1 MSNAVSA
8 SPPISRHGGARTYL
22 GRSPAERLMDRTTL
36 PQVLSDM
43 PPSVQDAPALTWYEG
58 DARTLHM
65 SWGELLRQIRAL
77 AQWLVYEQGVGRG
90 DRVVVL
96 SNNCPETFATH
107 LALMSIGA
115 VTVPV
120 SNTESPRVLQL
131 IVDKVGPR
139 LLIVGREVAPELV
152 QAGVGAMVSMPMLP
166 LSPQPDAAGVA
177 KFVWPLS
184 DVLPDDPAVILF
196 TSGTT
201 SAPKGV
207 CLSHYNLLVNAEGLS
222 RVHDLSRQRV
232 HMCILPL
239 YHANAFGFSMIGSLY
254 AGNHVVLCA
263 GLPGAAIWS
272 ILREE
277 HVNVISLVPEII
289 RVLSHIPVPRDTLP
303 DLKYVVSA
311 AAPLPTTVAQE
322 FIAQTGIA
330 IHQGYGLSEC
340 VNFAATVPWNIASV
354 DYEGSVSGWAVPSIG
369 PALFGCEIS
378 IHRADGSPADAEEEG
393 EIVVSGHTVMLGYW
407 DAYDATQAA
416 LGEGGL
422 RTGDLGFFGWI
433 NGARYIFVTGRKKE
447 IIIRYGENLSPLAV
461 EAELESLRGIGRFA
475 VTGFANEMAG
485 EEIGLYVMA
494 ARTPENEKQVMNA
507 VKACSIRYRPRVVV
521 FGQIP
526 IPATPTGKI
535 KRALLA
541 QRFESYA
548 KRSFGSEPI
557 VATATA

>member
-1 MSNAVSA
+1 MSNAVSV
-8 SPPISRHGGARTYL
+8 SPPVSRHGAARTYL
-22 GRSPAERLMDRTTL
+22 GRDPAERLIEKTTL
-36 PQVLSDM
+36 PQVLSAM
-43 PPSVQDAPALTWYEG
+43 PQSVKDAPALTWYEG
-58 DARTLHM
+58 DARTLHLK
-65 SWGELLRQIRAL
+65 WGELLRQIQAL
-77 AQWLVYEQGVGRG
+77 AQWLVCEQGVGRG

-96 SNNCPETFATH
+96 SSNCPEVFATH

-131 IVDKVGPR
+131 IVDKVGAR
-139 LLIVGREVAPELV
+139 LLVAGRDVAPELV
-152 QAGVGAMVSMPMLP
+152 QAGLGTMVALLKLP
-166 LSPQPDAAGVA
+166 LSPKVDATGAA
-177 KFVWPLS
+177 AFVWPVS
-184 DVLPDDPAVILF
+184 DILPDDPAVILF

-222 RVHDLSRQRV
+222 RVHDLSRRQV

-254 AGNHVVLCA
+254 AGNHVVLSA

-277 HVNVISLVPEII
+277 HVDVISLVPEII
-289 RVLSHIPVPRDTLP
+289 RVLTRIPVPRDTLP

-311 AAPLPTTVAQE
+311 AAPLSTTVAQE
-322 FIAQTGIA
+322 FIAKTGIA

-340 VNFAATVPWNIASV
+340 VNFAATVPWHIKAA
-354 DYEGSVSGWAVPSIG
+354 DYETSVAGWAVPSIG
-369 PALFGCEIS
+369 PALFGCDIA
-378 IHRADGSPADAEEEG
+378 ILRNDGSPADAEEEG

-407 DAYDATQAA
+407 DADDATQLA
-416 LGEGGL
+416 LGESGL

-433 NGARYIFVTGRKKE
+433 DGARYIFVTGRKKE

-461 EAELESLRGIGRFA
+461 EAELDSLRGIGRFA
-475 VTGFANEMAG
+475 VTGFPNETAG
-485 EEIGLYVMA
+485 EEIGLYVVA

-507 VKACSIRYRPRVVV
+507 VKACAIRYRPRVVL

-526 IPATPTGKI
+526 IPATPTGKV
-535 KRALLA
+535 KRVLLA
-541 QRFESYA
+541 QRFEFYS
-548 KRSFGSEPI
+548 KRSFGSEPV
-557 VATATA
+557 VAVASA